1 MYPSPIKNINSKLFF
16 LFKTHLNRFRIGAVI
31 NNDNVLSKVS
41 RRFRL
46 TADAQQA
53 PRLTPQLK
61 TILPLGPQQLSV
73 QWVLAENATVKQK
86 IEVNLSFKNCL
97 SIIEKGFP
105 LHFYFAIPKG
115 YFINFRPST
124 SAGPYS
130 HLTIF
135 GAGTHSHILDNLK
148 PGESYDIKVR
158 ERVQNCPTI
167 NINVLTR

>member
-1 MYPSPIKNINSKLFF
+1 M
-16 LFKTHLNRFRIGAVI
+16 I

-53 PRLTPQLK
+53 PNLTPQLK
-61 TILPLGPQQLSV
+61 TILPLGPKQLSV

-86 IEVNLSFKNCL
+86 IEVKSFKNSL
-97 SIIEKGFP
+97 SIIEIVFP
-105 LHFYFAIPKG
+105 SPFHFAIPKG

-148 PGESYDIKVR
+148 PGESYDIKVS
-158 ERVQNCPTI
+158 EGVQNRPTI
-167 NINVLTR
+167 YINALTR